1 MKDLVT
7 EFEEIISLSSSSQ
20 KQEHLAP
27 PPTKKEMTRK
37 VQELGKLFE
46 GGGEPDLGTERRENM
61 KPVKPPSKRK
71 IWTKLK
77 SSLFGW
83 KVISTRSETVKTSA
97 CRSILNT
104 HAKIPTNSANE
115 KSANLEKP
123 PPTAVGGVRK
133 MIIWAVS

>member
-1 MKDLVT
+1 M
-7 EFEEIISLSSSSQ
+7 
-20 KQEHLAP
+20 
-27 PPTKKEMTRK
+27 
-37 VQELGKLFE
+37 
-46 GGGEPDLGTERRENM
+46 GTERRENM

-77 SSLFGW
+77 IGLFGW
-83 KVISTRSETVKTSA
+83 KVISTRSETVKRSA